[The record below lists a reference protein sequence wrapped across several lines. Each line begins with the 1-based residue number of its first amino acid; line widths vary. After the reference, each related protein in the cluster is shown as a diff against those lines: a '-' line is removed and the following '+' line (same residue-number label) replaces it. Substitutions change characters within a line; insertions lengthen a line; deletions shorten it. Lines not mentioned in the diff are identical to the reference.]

1 MDDVMGLIDRA
12 HHGDERARA
21 QLVEQNMGLVWS
33 IVRRFSGRGTEN
45 EDLFQIGAIGLMKA
59 IDKFD
64 CSFEVRFST
73 YAVPMIMGEI
83 KRFLRDDGLVKVS
96 RTLKENG
103 WKIRRETENYRNRWG
118 REPTLE
124 ELAEATAL
132 SREEIV
138 ESLDAGLEVESID
151 RTYSQEDGSE
161 ISLLDR
167 IDSRNAGERVSAGD
181 REKEA
186 LLNRVVLE
194 QLKQMETDGQVSLRG
209 LRKDATLFNRVVLE
223 QLLEELPESERK
235 LIIWRYLQE
244 QTQTKVAERMGI
256 SQVQVSR
263 MEKRILKTM
272 RERLE
277 GG

>member
-83 KRFLRDDGLVKVS
+83 KRFLRDDGYLKVS
-96 RTLKENG
+96 RSVKVLSGRINRFIDDYRKNNENDPSVEQIAEHFG
-103 WKIRRETENYRNRWG
+103 VEAAEVVFAMDSSRQPISIFEKADDSEKSQGLLEKLQAPQG
-118 REPTLE
+118 RD
-124 ELAEATAL
+124 
-132 SREEIV
+132 IV
-138 ESLDAGLEVESID
+138 
-151 RTYSQEDGSE
+151 
-161 ISLLDR
+161 DR
-167 IDSRNAGERVSAGD
+167 IALKDCLRELTER
-181 REKEA
+181 
-186 LLNRVVLE
+186 
-194 QLKQMETDGQVSLRG
+194 
-209 LRKDATLFNRVVLE
+209 
-223 QLLEELPESERK
+223 ERK
-235 LIIWRYLQE
+235 IIMLRYFRDK
-244 QTQTKVAERMGI
+244 TQGEIAKQLGV

-263 MEKRILKTM
+263 LESKILKKL

-277 GG
+277 VTQEA

>member
-103 WKIRRETENYRNRWG
+103 WKIRQIHAPRHFDCRSDPAMR
-118 REPTLE
+118 
-124 ELAEATAL
+124 
-132 SREEIV
+132 SRFRLPDCK
-138 ESLDAGLEVESID
+138 S
-151 RTYSQEDGSE
+151 
-161 ISLLDR
+161 
-167 IDSRNAGERVSAGD
+167 
-181 REKEA
+181 
-186 LLNRVVLE
+186 
-194 QLKQMETDGQVSLRG
+194 GQ
-209 LRKDATLFNRVVLE
+209 
-223 QLLEELPESERK
+223 
-235 LIIWRYLQE
+235 
-244 QTQTKVAERMGI
+244 
-256 SQVQVSR
+256 
-263 MEKRILKTM
+263 
-272 RERLE
+272 
-277 GG
+277 

>member
-167 IDSRNAGERVSAGD
+167 IDR
-181 REKEA
+181 
-186 LLNRVVLE
+186 
-194 QLKQMETDGQVSLRG
+194 
-209 LRKDATLFNRVVLE
+209 
-223 QLLEELPESERK
+223 RK

>member
-83 KRFLRDDGLVKVS
+83 KRFLRDDSPIRVS
-96 RTLKENG
+96 RSLKELAY
-103 WKIRRETENYRNRWG
+103 KIKQTQNDLALSLN
-118 REPTLE
+118 REPTAAEIAQKLDISLE
-124 ELAEATAL
+124 EVLCALEAAQSVSSL
-132 SREEIV
+132 NEQAYRECETEV
-138 ESLDAGLEVESID
+138 SLI
-151 RTYSQEDGSE
+151 
-161 ISLLDR
+161 
-167 IDSRNAGERVSAGD
+167 
-181 REKEA
+181 
-186 LLNRVVLE
+186 E
-194 QLKQMETDGQVSLRG
+194 QLPDQSASNEKIIEHL
-209 LRKDATLFNRVVLE
+209 A
-223 QLLEELPESERK
+223 LEEVLSKLPAREQNILRLRFFQDKTQSEVAK
-235 LIIWRYLQE
+235 LI
-244 QTQTKVAERMGI
+244 GI

-263 MEKRILKTM
+263 LERGALKKIK
-272 RERLE
+272 ELI
-277 GG
+277 G